1 MKKVIL
7 LLFVLFI
14 VTGCSVTNTVTINKD
29 LTVKEELDMTGT
41 SEYFNNY
48 YKSRPINIINMMLDT
63 GNRKETLINN
73 GYSYVIK
80 KENYYPSVLASKKY
94 NTIEDYV
101 SKTIF
106 KEQYFNTFKT
116 YTNNNLVTIEA
127 RDFIPYDP
135 DNPEIYDIT
144 KFAYNLKVPFVVSEH
159 NADSYDKKTNT
170 YTWYIG
176 KDTEN
181 KEIKITFDKDKVYI
195 YNLVMYISML
205 ILTILVVI
213 LVVVIYKIVQKNKR
227 NNQIIG

>member
-7 LLFVLFI
+7 LLFSLFL

-29 LTVKEELDMTGT
+29 LSVKEELDMTGT

-80 KENYYPSVLASKKY
+80 KESYYPSVLASKKY
-94 NTIEDYV
+94 DTIDDYV

-106 KEQYFNTFKT
+106 KEQYFNTFET
-116 YTNNNLVTIEA
+116 YSNNNLITIKA
-127 RDFIPYDP
+127 SDFIPYNP
-135 DNPEIYDIT
+135 DNTEIYSIT
-144 KFAYNLKVPFVVSEH
+144 KFVYNLKVPYVVEKH
-159 NADSYDKKTNT
+159 NADNYDKKTNT
-170 YTWYIG
+170 YTWYID

-181 KEIKITFDKDKVYI
+181 KEIEITFDKDKVYV
-195 YNLVMYISML
+195 YNLVMYISMIILL
-205 ILTILVVI
+205 ILAIIVGIIVYKLV
-213 LVVVIYKIVQKNKR
+213 KKNQM
-227 NNQIIG
+227 NNQIND